1 VRAVSR
7 TRYADNDSLKIAYEV
22 HGAMHRRRPWLVLI
36 QGLGFDHSG
45 WDPVEARLRRR
56 FRLLLVDNRGCGGS
70 DASPRAFSVSDLARD
85 VIAVM
90 DAAVVP
96 RAHVAGSSLGGMVA
110 QELAIAHAERV
121 DGLVLACTTP
131 GWPNGYG
138 APRETMRLMAASRNL
153 PYEEALRRH
162 VENALSARTM
172 AERPELAEQIIEHQR
187 PRRFDESAW
196 YSLAAAGGRYYGGTR
211 QHQIR
216 APTLVLQGT
225 ADTVVDPRNARLLAD
240 RIPGARLV
248 LLPDL
253 GHLFFWEDPKA
264 FTQPVVEFLR
274 DLPGDGRDLAAPTAG
289 GVPLG

>member
-1 VRAVSR
+1 MSR
-7 TRYADNDSLKIAYEV
+7 TRYAVNDALRIAYEV
-22 HGAMHRRRPWLVLI
+22 RGTMHRRRPWLVLV

-56 FRLLLVDNRGCGGS
+56 FRLLLVDNRGSGAS
-70 DASPRAFSVSDLARD
+70 DTSPRAFSVSDLARD
-85 VIAVM
+85 VIATM
-90 DAAVVP
+90 DAAEVP
-96 RAHVAGSSLGGMVA
+96 RAHVAGASLGGMVA

-131 GWPNGYG
+131 GWPNGYP
-138 APRETMRLMAASRNL
+138 APRTTMRLMAASRNL
-153 PYEEALRRH
+153 SYEEALRRH
-162 VENALSARTM
+162 VENALSARTLE
-172 AERPELAEQIIEHQR
+172 ERPELAERIIEHQR
-187 PRRFDESAW
+187 PRRFDSSAW

-264 FTQPVVEFLR
+264 FTAPVIEFLR
-274 DLPGDGRDLAAPTAG
+274 DLPGDGRDLAAPAAG

>member
-1 VRAVSR
+1 VSR
-7 TRYADNDSLKIAYEV
+7 TRYAVHDALRIAYEV
-22 HGAMHRRRPWLVLI
+22 RGTMHRRRPWLVMI

-45 WDPVEARLRRR
+45 WDPVVARLRRR
-56 FRLLLVDNRGCGGS
+56 FRLLLVDNRGSGAS
-70 DASPRAFSVSDLARD
+70 DASSRSFSVSDLARD

-90 DAAVVP
+90 DAAEVP
-96 RAHVAGSSLGGMVA
+96 RAHVAGASLGGMVA

-131 GWPNGYG
+131 GWPNGYP
-138 APRETMRLMAASRNL
+138 APRTTMRLMAASRNL
-153 PYEEALRRH
+153 SYEEALRRH
-162 VENALSARTM
+162 VENALSARTL
-172 AERPELAEQIIEHQR
+172 EEHPELAERIIEHQR
-187 PRRFDESAW
+187 PRPFDESGW

-211 QHQIR
+211 QYQIR

-248 LLPDL
+248 MLPDL

-264 FTQPVVEFLR
+264 FTEPVIEFLR
-274 DLPGDGRDLAAPTAG
+274 ALPGGGHDLTAPAAG